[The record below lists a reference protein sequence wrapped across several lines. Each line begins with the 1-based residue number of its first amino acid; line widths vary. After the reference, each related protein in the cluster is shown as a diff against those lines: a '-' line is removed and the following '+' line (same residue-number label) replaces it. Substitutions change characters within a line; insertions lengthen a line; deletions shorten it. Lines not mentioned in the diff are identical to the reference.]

1 MIHVRSSS
9 YFYLAL
15 STCTQALC
23 RQYLAKNLPVALV
36 LIQRCH
42 SYFSSILGRIT
53 RVRRDA
59 VEQRERMMQQSSC
72 LSVNIPSYASVATRN
87 TSQTVT
93 IRSIQD
99 SPTDSVAKPEANGTT
114 QCTKPGENQ
123 DKNNHTDVY
132 TNRRSSTSSSIRGDD
147 WDRDRRRERPTS
159 SYSTRRTRSSQNVNE
174 WKNNRHNSKR
184 DKSQNRKDSSDRAS
198 SSSREQEKTLPS
210 PKHKHSPRRS
220 SSSSSLTESCGMRS
234 GKGVKSIKYVK
245 T

>member
-9 YFYLAL
+9 NFYQAL
-15 STCTQALC
+15 STCAQTPC

-36 LIQRCH
+36 LIHRCH

-99 SPTDSVAKPEANGTT
+99 SPTDSVAKPEANGTI
-114 QCTKPGENQ
+114 QSTKPGEN

-147 WDRDRRRERPTS
+147 WDRERRRERPAS